1 MEKLATALPQI
12 TPPSSQPSN
21 RQTESADSC
30 PKCLDGWILIVGSG
44 VMQCECLRLKIL
56 RRGLDRIPG
65 MYARLS
71 LEAITANAAKHP
83 LQADVIA
90 TMRAHPESSFAFFG
104 RNGCGKS
111 LFGWLLYRKAI
122 EAGRSAFGMPLSEL
136 LAQYRA
142 FEKDNDKLA
151 DVMPADL
158 RQNKRRYLIFL
169 DEIEKARPSE
179 FAGEMLFRL
188 IDAAYSFNHQLIVTT
203 NTTAERLSAHWSEN
217 GDTYGSS
224 IVRRIMEMEDGYEVP
239 MF

>member
-1 MEKLATALPQI
+1 
-12 TPPSSQPSN
+12 
-21 RQTESADSC
+21 
-30 PKCLDGWILIVGSG
+30 
-44 VMQCECLRLKIL
+44 
-56 RRGLDRIPG
+56 
-65 MYARLS
+65 MYARLT
-71 LEAITANAAKHP
+71 LETITPNAAKHP

-90 TMRAHPESSFAFFG
+90 TMREHSESSFAFFG

-188 IDAAYSFNHQLIVTT
+188 IDAAYSFSHQLIVTT

-224 IVRRIMEMEDGYEVP
+224 IVRRIMEMENGYEVP

>member
-1 MEKLATALPQI
+1 MQKLATALPQI
-12 TPPSSQPSN
+12 TPQSSRASN
-21 RQTESADSC
+21 RQTESAGEC
-30 PKCLDGWILIVGSG
+30 PHCTDGWILVIGEG
-44 VMQCECLRLKIL
+44 VKQCECLRLKIL
-56 RRGLDRIPG
+56 RRSLDKIPAI
-65 MYARLS
+65 YSRLS
-71 LEAITANAAKHP
+71 LDTIQPDAAKHP

-90 TMRAHPESSFAFFG
+90 TMRAHSESSFAFFG

-122 EAGRSAFGMPLSEL
+122 EAGRSAFGLPLSEL
-136 LAQYRA
+136 LAQYRT

-151 DVMPADL
+151 DVMPSDL

-188 IDAAYSFNHQLIVTT
+188 IDAAYSFDHQLIVTT
-203 NTTAERLSAHWSEN
+203 NTTAEKLSAHWSEN
-217 GDTYGSS
+217 GDTYGAS
-224 IVRRIMEMEDGYEVP
+224 IVRRILEMEDGYEVP

>member
-1 MEKLATALPQI
+1 
-12 TPPSSQPSN
+12 
-21 RQTESADSC
+21 
-30 PKCLDGWILIVGSG
+30 
-44 VMQCECLRLKIL
+44 MQCECLKQKIL

-65 MYARLS
+65 MYARLT
-71 LEAITANAAKHP
+71 LETITPNAAKHP

-90 TMRAHPESSFAFFG
+90 TMREHSESSFAFFG

-188 IDAAYSFNHQLIVTT
+188 IDAAYSFSHQLIVTT

-224 IVRRIMEMEDGYEVP
+224 IVRRIMEMENGYEVP